1 MQALHTPQS
10 AALWLRDRVTGT
22 LTTDSRKVRPGDGFI
37 AWPGA
42 ATDGRRFVDAAV
54 RRGAVA
60 CLVEQDGLADFTFL
74 EASAKATAAYPKLKA
89 ATGPIASVYFEDPS
103 QAVQVI
109 AITGTNGKTSTAWWL
124 AHALSS
130 LRESLSLPCAMVGTL
145 GIGVPTYGFTD
156 GASASIFR
164 FDVVA
169 NGLTTP
175 DPVLLQ
181 KSLRDFATQGVKACA
196 IEASS
201 IGLAEHRLD
210 GTRISLAVFTNFTQD
225 HLDYHG
231 SMAAYWQAKAALFEW
246 PGLQA
251 AVVNID
257 DDKGRELVVGL
268 AASDRHAALDVWPVS
283 CIGPARLQATDI
295 TYDASGM
302 RFSVREAGSVFD
314 LSTRLIGPY
323 NVANL
328 LCVIGAMR
336 ALGVPMLECARA
348 CAALEPVPGR
358 MECLA
363 GAGEP
368 LVVVDFAHTPDA
380 LQKTLETLRPL
391 AVARGGNLW
400 CVFGCG
406 GNRDAAKRPLMGAV
420 VGRLAD
426 HVIVTSD
433 NPRDEPAQ
441 SIIDQIMP
449 GLAGH
454 RSLQLQ
460 SDRSLAILSAV
471 LKAERRDVVLVAG
484 KGHEDYQE
492 IGGHKL
498 PFSDQNHV
506 LAALKKRPLGEKSR
520 GSK

>member
-1 MQALHTPQS
+1 MQALDTAQN

-22 LTTDSRKVRPGDGFI
+22 LTTDSRKVSPGDGFI

-54 RRGAVA
+54 NQGAVA
-60 CLVEQDGLADFTFL
+60 CLVERDGLGDFTFP
-74 EASAKATAAYPKLKA
+74 EASARSTASYRQLKA
-89 ATGPIASVYFEDPS
+89 ATGPIAAAYFEDPS
-103 QAVQVI
+103 QAIKVI

-124 AHALSS
+124 AHALTS
-130 LRESLSLPCAMVGTL
+130 LSQSPSLPCAMVGTL
-145 GIGVPTYGFTD
+145 GIGVPKYEAPKGD
-156 GASASIFR
+156 SASAYR
-164 FDVVA
+164 FDVIA

-181 KSLRDFATQGVKACA
+181 KSLRDFVTQGVKACA

-210 GTRISLAVFTNFTQD
+210 GIRISLAVFTNFTQD

-231 SMAAYWQAKAALFEW
+231 SMEAYWQAKAALFEW

-257 DDKGRELVVGL
+257 DDRGRELANRL
-268 AASDRHAALDVWPVS
+268 NASVLHASLDVWTVS
-283 CIGPARLQATDI
+283 CNKPARLHATDI
-295 TYDASGM
+295 TYDATGM
-302 RFSVREAGSVFD
+302 RFSVHESGSVVD
-314 LSTRLIGPY
+314 LSTRLIGLY

-336 ALGVPMLECARA
+336 ALGVPLHECVHA
-348 CAALEPVPGR
+348 CTALAPVPGR
-358 MECLA
+358 MQCLGRA
-363 GAGEP
+363 DEP
-368 LVVVDFAHTPDA
+368 LVVIDFAHTPDA
-380 LQKTLETLRPL
+380 LQKTLEALRPL
-391 AVARGGNLW
+391 ATARGGNLW

-420 VGRLAD
+420 AGRLAD
-426 HVIVTSD
+426 HVVVTSD
-433 NPRDEPAQ
+433 NPRGEPAQ
-441 SIIDQIMP
+441 TIINQITP

-454 RSLQLQ
+454 QSLDIQP
-460 SDRSLAILSAV
+460 DRSLAILTAV
-471 LKAERRDVVLVAG
+471 VKAGNHDVVLVAG

-492 IGGHKL
+492 IYGQKL
-498 PFSDQNHV
+498 PFSDQAQA
-506 LAALKKRPLGEKSR
+506 LAALKKRPPGKKN
-520 GSK
+520 GGTT